1 MVFSLVYR
9 CSSSMAE
16 AQAFEEQFMHRFSA
30 QDEEFQRY
38 LQQPAVDP
46 PVVEAW
52 RSRDA
57 RYKLDINTDETY
69 MCLLNITLSSG
80 CAAEHHCR

>member
-1 MVFSLVYR
+1 
-9 CSSSMAE
+9 MAE
-16 AQAFEEQFMHRFSA
+16 AQEYEEQFAHRFSA

-38 LQQPAVDP
+38 LQQPAVQP

-57 RYKLDINTDETY
+57 RFQD
-69 MCLLNITLSSG
+69 SR
-80 CAAEHHCR
+80 HHRGGGWGQRSQDRRYGGHQNSYNQRRHYDRY

>member
-1 MVFSLVYR
+1 MFTGVCMF
-9 CSSSMAE
+9 SSSMAE
-16 AQAFEEQFMHRFSA
+16 AQEYEEQFAHRFSA

-38 LQQPAVDP
+38 LQQPAVQP

-57 RYKLDINTDETY
+57 RYKL
-69 MCLLNITLSSG
+69 
-80 CAAEHHCR
+80 

>member
-1 MVFSLVYR
+1 MGDLLDLNNVCGAWCLF
-9 CSSSMAE
+9 SSSMAE
-16 AQAFEEQFMHRFSA
+16 AQSYEEQFAHRFSA

-38 LQQPAVDP
+38 LQQPAVQP

-57 RYKLDINTDETY
+57 RYELYDTDKVIIHA
-69 MCLLNITLSSG
+69 CVLLIY
-80 CAAEHHCR
+80 R